1 MNVGEIVGEALD
13 YPGSNLKKVLTL
25 GILIIISFLIIP
37 IFLVYGYTLRVIK
50 ATVAGFDEL
59 PDFDEWGDMLIDGLK
74 VFVVAIVYMII
85 PAIVLAA
92 SIILLLTRSN
102 PTVALIGI
110 VIGIILVIIFGLVE
124 NIAIAHMAFNDSL
137 GAAFSI
143 GEILNVISEISWLKY
158 IIWIIGVT
166 IVITGAINVT
176 MAALNI
182 ILLPIAG
189 LFGVAAITQMTPQI
203 ASAGSILV
211 LIIMLLPLGL
221 FVVPYLL
228 IFYARALGRLYS
240 DR

>member
-1 MNVGEIVGEALD
+1 M
-13 YPGSNLKKVLTL
+13 

-37 IFLVYGYTLRVIK
+37 IFLVYGYILRVIK

-85 PAIVLAA
+85 PV
-92 SIILLLTRSN
+92 IILIASYFLAMSN
-102 PTVALIGI
+102 PIVALIGI
-110 VIGIILVIIFGLVE
+110 VIGGILAIIFGLLLA
-124 NIAIAHMAFNDSL
+124 IAIAHMAFNDSL

-166 IVITGAINVT
+166 IINTGAYSVT
-176 MAALNI
+176 MGVLNI

-189 LFGVAAITQMTPQI
+189 LFGIAAITQMTPEI
-203 ASAGSILV
+203 ASAGFILV
-211 LIIMLLPLGL
+211 LIIMLLVFGL

-228 IFYARALGRLYS
+228 IFCARALGRLYS

>member
-37 IFLVYGYTLRVIK
+37 IFLVYGYILRVIK

-85 PAIVLAA
+85 PV
-92 SIILLLTRSN
+92 IILIASYFLAMSN
-102 PTVALIGI
+102 PIVALIGI
-110 VIGIILVIIFGLVE
+110 VIGGILAIIFGLLLA
-124 NIAIAHMAFNDSL
+124 IAIAHMAFNDSL

-166 IVITGAINVT
+166 IINTGAYSVT
-176 MAALNI
+176 MGVLNI

-189 LFGVAAITQMTPQI
+189 LFGIAAITQMTPEI
-203 ASAGSILV
+203 ASAGFILV
-211 LIIMLLPLGL
+211 LIIMLLVFGL

-228 IFYARALGRLYS
+228 IFCARALGRLYS